1 MFISLLL
8 KKTTNRWARN
18 KSRWLHLCWKRTTS
32 HSLLVA
38 SCAVKDVGLQQLLTD
53 GACMPTVQ
61 GLTSCGHVTRHG
73 VTDLRTCF
81 RHDRTHRWWRKRVA
95 GGRRTSIAAG
105 GSTGEEWGNS
115 ANGASTITRRWE
127 DGQASGE
134 RAVATHTRNRRGMRA
149 FPRDSNSVSCSA
161 NNRWLGRLRCVL
173 RRPPCVWQSISDRH
187 TRRAY
192 RMKRT
197 RLGLN

>member
-105 GSTGEEWGNS
+105 G
-115 ANGASTITRRWE
+115 GAPERNEATRRTARRQSLGGE
-127 DGQASGE
+127 KTGKPVAS
-134 RAVATHTRNRRGMRA
+134 A
-149 FPRDSNSVSCSA
+149 P
-161 NNRWLGRLRCVL
+161 L
-173 RRPPCVWQSISDRH
+173 RH
-187 TRRAY
+187 THAIDAECEHSQGIP
-192 RMKRT
+192 T
-197 RLGLN
+197 ACLAVQTIDD

>member
-105 GSTGEEWGNS
+105 GE
-115 ANGASTITRRWE
+115 
-127 DGQASGE
+127 
-134 RAVATHTRNRRGMRA
+134 HRRGMTQLGER
-149 FPRDSNSVSCSA
+149 RVDNHSA
-161 NNRWLGRLRCVL
+161 VR
-173 RRPPCVWQSISDRH
+173 
-187 TRRAY
+187 RRASQW
-192 RMKRT
+192 RARRCDTHTQST
-197 RLGLN
+197 RNASIPKGFQQRVLQCKQSMTR